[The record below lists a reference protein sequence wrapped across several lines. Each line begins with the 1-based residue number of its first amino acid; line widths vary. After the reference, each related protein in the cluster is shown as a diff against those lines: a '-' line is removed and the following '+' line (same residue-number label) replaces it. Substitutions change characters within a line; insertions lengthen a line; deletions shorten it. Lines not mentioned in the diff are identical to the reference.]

1 MRAVI
6 LAFICGFA
14 LAAMSAQAAPV
25 PAKASPVEPS
35 VAPPVELVVQGADGD
50 GIASGGGI
58 TGATG
63 TGGAASRT
71 GDDLAQ

>member
-6 LAFICGFA
+6 LAFICGLA

-35 VAPPVELVVQGADGD
+35 VAPPVELVAQGCGWGWHRVRWWDHWGHWHW
-50 GIASGGGI
+50 G
-58 TGATG
+58 
-63 TGGAASRT
+63 RCVPNWR
-71 GDDLAQ
+71 